1 MMAYQMRGI
10 CHMNYIH
17 RLETE
22 NRDLRQQLKDVQ
34 RQLLDIEVYLT
45 TPKFQGP
52 DNDYVH
58 VRTDILPKI
67 IGVRV
72 NTNVEDNLHD
82 WVDRAVSDVIPRSSR
97 IRLRLHSRSR
107 SRIIS
112 TTGNF
117 TGSKLPVVGNRNLR
131 LRD

>member
-1 MMAYQMRGI
+1 
-10 CHMNYIH
+10 MNYIH

-72 NTNVEDNLHD
+72 NTNVE
-82 WVDRAVSDVIPRSSR
+82 
-97 IRLRLHSRSR
+97 
-107 SRIIS
+107 
-112 TTGNF
+112 G
-117 TGSKLPVVGNRNLR
+117 
-131 LRD
+131 